1 MSSKRTLSQRS
12 NSATRSDS
20 KKLKVVD
27 STNYLHK
34 TLKDSGLILKHPP
47 EKCTSSSHKTIDIT
61 RNIKKNL
68 EKHFEYPQ
76 INNKN
81 CSTYD
86 IPDDVVN
93 QVGKGRP
100 KETGEASTSSSVAI
114 IIEDPGDFQ
123 FNFEI

>member
-1 MSSKRTLSQRS
+1 MFSAINIVKNKLRNKLSELTL
-12 NSATRSDS
+12 NSLLIRNQ
-20 KKLKVVD
+20 LK
-27 STNYLHK
+27 
-34 TLKDSGLILKHPP
+34 
-47 EKCTSSSHKTIDIT
+47 
-61 RNIKKNL
+61 IK
-68 EKHFEYPQ
+68 
-76 INNKN
+76 NKN